1 MFHRRLAMLLA
12 VDVGNTNIA
21 LGVFDGKNLIQ
32 HWKIRSEQGKTSDE
46 YEIVL
51 LNLLSLANLE
61 AKNIRSVIISS
72 VVPPLT
78 PVFQALSQDFLSV
91 NPLVVGPGLKTGMPI
106 LYENPQEVGA
116 DRVVASVAAFDKYG
130 GPAII
135 VDFGTATTFDAISK
149 DGEYLGGAI
158 APGIQIAAEALYL
171 KTAKLPRIEI
181 KKPKSVWNP
190 YGKYAAIYADYE
202 SYWGRKDYASAT
214 GGAFYAGRLS
224 TLEHLEKIK
233 RQASILIIREVLPAY
248 YAPLGIWQMRE
259 TVRGAFGNKPEVFNS
274 IDDALKRIST
284 RLSTPMKKILRKSKL
299 FQKIKK
305 QTKIKKFFNQ
315 S

>member
-1 MFHRRLAMLLA
+1 MLLA

-78 PVFQALSQDFLSV
+78 PVFQALSQDLLSV

-116 DRVVASVAAFDKYG
+116 DRIVASVKRAIPNSVTKKGDVVRAVVIRTAQPYRRADGSYIRFDENAAVILTDKNNPRG
-130 GPAII
+130 TRIFGPVARELRDKNYTKII
-135 VDFGTATTFDAISK
+135 S
-149 DGEYLGGAI
+149 L
-158 APGIQIAAEALYL
+158 AP
-171 KTAKLPRIEI
+171 
-181 KKPKSVWNP
+181 
-190 YGKYAAIYADYE
+190 
-202 SYWGRKDYASAT
+202 
-214 GGAFYAGRLS
+214 
-224 TLEHLEKIK
+224 
-233 RQASILIIREVLPAY
+233 EVL
-248 YAPLGIWQMRE
+248 
-259 TVRGAFGNKPEVFNS
+259 
-274 IDDALKRIST
+274 
-284 RLSTPMKKILRKSKL
+284 
-299 FQKIKK
+299 
-305 QTKIKKFFNQ
+305 
-315 S
+315 